1 MADGRIAVV
10 VADVSGKG
18 MAAALLM
25 ASTRSIVRL
34 LAERAITPAAVL
46 TQLNDVLLK
55 DFPRSKFVTMVYAL
69 LNPADLTVTFAS
81 AGHNPPLL
89 ASQQGSR
96 FVESL
101 AGFPLGIWNGP
112 FSEERIEL
120 IPGSRFVLYSD
131 GVPEAANLASEEYGA
146 SRIQSHFNR
155 PESSVDSL
163 LHDIYQFSAG
173 VPLADDATVVLIDTL
188 ASF

>member
-18 MAAALLM
+18 LAAALLM
-25 ASTRSIVRL
+25 ASTRSILRL
-34 LAERAITPAAVL
+34 VAERAMTPAAVL

-69 LNPADLTVTFAS
+69 LNPADRTVTFAS

-89 ASQQGSR
+89 VSQEGSR
-96 FVESL
+96 FVESMR
-101 AGFPLGIWNGP
+101 GIPLGIWKGS
-112 FSEERIEL
+112 FSEQHLEL
-120 IPGSRFVLYSD
+120 TLGSRFVLYSD
-131 GVPEAANLASEEYGA
+131 GVSEAANLASEEYGV
-146 SRIQSHFNR
+146 SRIQGHFNR
-155 PESSVDSL
+155 SESSVDSL

-173 VPLADDATVVLIDTL
+173 APLADDATVVLIDTI
-188 ASF
+188 AS